1 MYSVSPELYH
11 EAAARLSDAIDGG
24 DYFSWLI
31 ICFVYFSGSLAFRFG
46 DTDCRLTASVIV
58 YRGRLSLPEGG
69 QHPVTDLV
77 PVWWEF
83 HTTQAGGE
91 VLNDFD
97 FSELKRCV

>member
-24 DYFSWLI
+24 N
-31 ICFVYFSGSLAFRFG
+31 YFSGSLAFRFG
-46 DTDCRLTASVIV
+46 DTDCRV
-58 YRGRLSLPEGG
+58 SLPEGVR
-69 QHPVTDLV
+69 HPVTDLV

-97 FSELKRCV
+97 FSELKRYV

>member
-24 DYFSWLI
+24 NYFRVRSRSASAI
-31 ICFVYFSGSLAFRFG
+31 RTAASRRRSSSTAAAFRCPKG
-46 DTDCRLTASVIV
+46 M
-58 YRGRLSLPEGG
+58 

>member
-24 DYFSWLI
+24 N
-31 ICFVYFSGSLAFRFG
+31 YFSGSLAFRFG

-69 QHPVTDLV
+69 AAPRYGSRARLV
-77 PVWWEF
+77 GIP
-83 HTTQAGGE
+83 HHASRGAKCSTT
-91 VLNDFD
+91 
-97 FSELKRCV
+97 STSPS

>member
-11 EAAARLSDAIDGG
+11 EAAARLSDAIDGRN
-24 DYFSWLI
+24 YFRVRSRSAWRYGLPPHG
-31 ICFVYFSGSLAFRFG
+31 VGH
-46 DTDCRLTASVIV
+46 RLPRPPFAA
-58 YRGRLSLPEGG
+58 RG

>member
-24 DYFSWLI
+24 T
-31 ICFVYFSGSLAFRFG
+31 YFSGSLAFRFG

-91 VLNDFD
+91 VL

>member
-24 DYFSWLI
+24 N
-31 ICFVYFSGSLAFRFG
+31 YFSGSLAFRFG
-46 DTDCRLTASVIV
+46 DTDCRLTASVIG
-58 YRGRLSLPEGG
+58 YRGRLSLPEGV

>member
-1 MYSVSPELYH
+1 MLPARSQRTPQQKCPEERH
-11 EAAARLSDAIDGG
+11 NRDKRLRPAGWS
-24 DYFSWLI
+24 
-31 ICFVYFSGSLAFRFG
+31 
-46 DTDCRLTASVIV
+46 DCRLTASVIV
-58 YRGRLSLPEGG
+58 YRGRLSLPEGV

>member
-1 MYSVSPELYH
+1 MRRRHGCRTPSTADYLRVRSRSASAIRT
-11 EAAARLSDAIDGG
+11 AASRRRS
-24 DYFSWLI
+24 F
-31 ICFVYFSGSLAFRFG
+31 
-46 DTDCRLTASVIV
+46 V
-58 YRGRLSLPEGG
+58 YRGRLSLPEGV

>member
-1 MYSVSPELYH
+1 MYSVSYELYH

-24 DYFSWLI
+24 N
-31 ICFVYFSGSLAFRFG
+31 YFSGSLAFRFG
-46 DTDCRLTASVIV
+46 DTDCCLTASVIV
-58 YRGRLSLPEGG
+58 YRGRVSLPEGVR
-69 QHPVTDLV
+69 HPVTDLV

-97 FSELKRCV
+97 FSELKRYV

>member
-24 DYFSWLI
+24 N
-31 ICFVYFSGSLAFRFG
+31 YFSGSLAFRFG

-58 YRGRLSLPEGG
+58 YRGRLSLPEGV

-83 HTTQAGGE
+83 HLWQPEGE
-91 VLNDFD
+91 VLTD
-97 FSELKRCV
+97 FSWNELAKYLN